1 MTELSNSKLVR
12 FSCRSLLKFIGQFKK
27 LMSCMVNTDVM
38 ARLVGATVI
47 LVIQSRRSLEPVQR
61 KGKEECRKYVTVI

>member
-1 MTELSNSKLVR
+1 MTALPNQKLLR
-12 FSCRSLLKFIGQFKK
+12 FSCRSLLKFIGQFEK

-47 LVIQSRRSLEPVQR
+47 RVIQSHRSLEPVQR
-61 KGKEECRKYVTVI
+61 KGNEECRKYVTGI